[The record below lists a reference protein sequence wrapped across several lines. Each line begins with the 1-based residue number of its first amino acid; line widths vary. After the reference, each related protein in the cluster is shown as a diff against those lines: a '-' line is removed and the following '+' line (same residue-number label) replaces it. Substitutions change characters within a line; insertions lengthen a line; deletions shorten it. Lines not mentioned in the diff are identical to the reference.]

1 VGRDRRLAGG
11 ENGGH
16 YGGLPRR
23 LVTWEQIHAAAE
35 PDEPA
40 GGHRPFPCAAAEPDR
55 FGLGCRQQTELPASE
70 GVDPVVQGVS
80 HVTQFRPGVC
90 RSVLFFQ
97 FYIL

>member
-1 VGRDRRLAGG
+1 
-11 ENGGH
+11 
-16 YGGLPRR
+16 
-23 LVTWEQIHAAAE
+23 
-35 PDEPA
+35 
-40 GGHRPFPCAAAEPDR
+40 
-55 FGLGCRQQTELPASE
+55 LPASE